1 MSLKE
6 YLDERNLT
14 NSEVCKKASIGES
27 TLSQFLNGKRKIKLD
42 TACKISDA
50 LEISLDQFRELI
62 KEDGEIE
69 NL

>member
-1 MSLKE
+1 MSLKK
-6 YLDERNLT
+6 YLEERKLT
-14 NSEVCKKASIGES
+14 NSEVCKKAAIAES
-27 TLSQFLNGKRKIKLD
+27 TLSQLSNGKRKIKLD